1 MFQISCESRFICRL
15 CLANVILQ
23 GSPGPSSDVAHPVL
37 AIGDTTIDPPAEE
50 TVPVDEI
57 VATGPPPASESETHR
72 FMSAQKA
79 KGELFHSHNQSLNP
93 PRRILDRTAVDP
105 SNPAEVLPSVIPSPS
120 AISVDAPHDDNY
132 HPGHQSSLIF
142 VTGER
147 RPVGGLSLTSL
158 GLAEISLRV
167 H

>member
-79 KGELFHSHNQSLNP
+79 KGELFHSHNQSLNMLIIFF
-93 PRRILDRTAVDP
+93 RLVLLGESWI
-105 SNPAEVLPSVIPSPS
+105 VLPLTPPILLSSCLRSSPLLE
-120 AISVDAPHDDNY
+120 P
-132 HPGHQSSLIF
+132 
-142 VTGER
+142 
-147 RPVGGLSLTSL
+147 
-158 GLAEISLRV
+158 
-167 H
+167 